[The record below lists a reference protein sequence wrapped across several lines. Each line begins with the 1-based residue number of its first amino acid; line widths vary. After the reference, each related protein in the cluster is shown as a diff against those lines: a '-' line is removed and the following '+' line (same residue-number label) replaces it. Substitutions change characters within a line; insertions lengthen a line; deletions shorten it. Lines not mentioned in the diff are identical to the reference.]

1 MSKSMSK
8 SMKKKNSSTMFN
20 KLANNKIT
28 LYVVAIIAFIVLVG
42 HIINSQFSAILL
54 FFLAGG
60 VAYCFT
66 KNMTIVLGSSL
77 AVTTIATMSRSF
89 FVYQEGMVQ
98 GPSGEKIPEES
109 EESEATST
117 GSNGTGTNGTRT
129 NGTGTNGTRT
139 NGTGTNGTGSNVTGT
154 NGTGSNV
161 TGTNGAGSNGTGTN
175 STGTNGKAPEAL
187 TQLTPALL
195 DNIPNKDQMQKQLG
209 KATEMEQAYDN
220 LEKIMGKDNIQSIS
234 TDTKDLIKQQNELI
248 KQLKTMTPALNDA
261 MSSIGNLDF
270 SKLSGM
276 FNSATQALSQLKSQ

>member
-1 MSKSMSK
+1 MSK
-8 SMKKKNSSTMFN
+8 SMKKKNSYTMFN

-42 HIINSQFSAILL
+42 HIINSQFTAILL

-89 FVYQEGMVQ
+89 FVYQEGMKE
-98 GPSGEKIPEES
+98 GIDPSNNIGKKIEKIPEELEEP
-109 EESEATST
+109 EESEEPGTQATGAMDT
-117 GSNGTGTNGTRT
+117 GSTRTLARGRSSGGTGT
-129 NGTGTNGTRT
+129 
-139 NGTGTNGTGSNVTGT
+139 SD
-154 NGTGSNV
+154 
-161 TGTNGAGSNGTGTN
+161 
-175 STGTNGKAPEAL
+175 PEGL
-187 TQLTPALL
+187 TQLKPALL

-261 MSSIGNLDF
+261 MSSIGNLDL
-270 SKLSGM
+270 SKLTSM
-276 FNSATQALSQLKSQ
+276 FSSATKTLSDMKAE

>member
-1 MSKSMSK
+1 MSK
-8 SMKKKNSSTMFN
+8 SMKKKNSNTMFN
-20 KLANNKIT
+20 KLVNNKIT
-28 LYVVAIIAFIVLVG
+28 LYIVAIIAFIVLVG

-54 FFLAGG
+54 FFLAAG

-89 FVYQEGMVQ
+89 FVYQEGMKE
-98 GPSGEKIPEES
+98 GIDPSGIDPSGIDLSNNIGKKISKLPERPEES
-109 EESEATST
+109 GTSDSE
-117 GSNGTGTNGTRT
+117 G
-129 NGTGTNGTRT
+129 
-139 NGTGTNGTGSNVTGT
+139 
-154 NGTGSNV
+154 
-161 TGTNGAGSNGTGTN
+161 
-175 STGTNGKAPEAL
+175 L
-187 TQLTPALL
+187 TQLKPALL